1 MYPDRKQVV
10 LLLVLLLCGLLAAFF
25 AGWATL
31 WKLLAATFLVWT
43 LFDLY
48 LVIHSPLPA
57 VQRSLRSSMP
67 VGGWSDVRLQLTNT
81 TSRAMQLSVHDHH
94 PVDFK
99 VEGLPQAVSL
109 PAERR
114 MTLTYRVQPVQRGDA
129 VFSGLDLLKRSPYGL
144 WRHKRFLRLEDR
156 VKVFPN
162 FREISRYTLL
172 ATDNHLSQMGIRR
185 RQRRGEGSD
194 FHQLREYRAGDSLRQ
209 IDWRASSRYHRLISR
224 EYQDERD
231 QHLVFLLD
239 CGRHM
244 RHQDAAGA
252 HLDHALNA
260 MLLLGYVAQQQGDAM
275 GFLTFGGE
283 PRWQPPHKGGD
294 LIRHLLERTY
304 DLRAG
309 LEAADYLDAARRLMS
324 LQRRRAMLVIL
335 TNSREEDQS
344 EITQAV
350 RLLSRRHLVV
360 VAQLRER
367 SLDRVLSEPVH
378 DFETALRFQSVLD
391 YLDSRRQGFDALKHH
406 GALLIDTLPE
416 QLPIAL
422 VNSYLDIKARGVL

>member
-1 MYPDRKQVV
+1 MYPDRKQII
-10 LLLVLLLCGLLAAFF
+10 LLAALALSGLLAALFSGWVVFWKLF
-25 AGWATL
+25 AATL
-31 WKLLAATFLVWT
+31 LVWT

-48 LVIHSPLPA
+48 LVVNLPLPG
-57 VQRSLRSSMP
+57 VKRNMRNSIP
-67 VGGWSDVRLQLTNT
+67 VGAWSDVQLQLANT
-81 TSRAMQLSVHDHH
+81 TPRSMQVSVHDHH
-94 PVDFK
+94 PADFK
-99 VEGLPQAVSL
+99 IEGLPQTVLL

-114 MTLTYRVQPVQRGDA
+114 ITLTYRIQPVQRGDG
-129 VFSGLDLLKRSPYGL
+129 VFPGLDLIQRSPYRL
-144 WRHKRFLRLEDR
+144 WRRKRFLELVDR

-185 RQRRGEGSD
+185 RQRRGEGND

-294 LIRHLLERTY
+294 LIRRLLERTY

-309 LEAADYLDAARRLMS
+309 LEAADYLEAARKLMS
-324 LQRRRAMLVIL
+324 LQRRRALVVIL
-335 TNSREEDQS
+335 TNSREEDQPELS
-344 EITQAV
+344 QAV

-360 VAQLRER
+360 IAQLRER
-367 SLDRVLSEPVH
+367 SLDRVLSEPVQEF
-378 DFETALRFQSVLD
+378 DSALRFQIVLD
-391 YLDSRRQGFDALKHH
+391 YLDSRRQGHEALQHQ
-406 GALLIDTLPE
+406 GAQLLDILPE
-416 QLPIAL
+416 QLPVAL
-422 VNSYLDIKARGVL
+422 VNRYLDIKARGVL